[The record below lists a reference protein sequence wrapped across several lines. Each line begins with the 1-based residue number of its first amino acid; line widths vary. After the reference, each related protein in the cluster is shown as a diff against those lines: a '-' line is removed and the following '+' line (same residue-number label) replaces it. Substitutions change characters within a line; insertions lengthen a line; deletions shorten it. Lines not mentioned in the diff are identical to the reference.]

1 MGQGLQLSWFRC
13 MLAFKLPHLLS
24 DPSAA
29 IKGCSPKCS
38 GTDGRVGWVHPDRLH
53 LCATCLASCSSKA
66 RDLRSKG
73 RQGHAFTDK
82 GGARANQ
89 NSHEQGSTHEPPNTG
104 ATSEGARAH
113 TSATHQY
120 AREAKSSGM
129 HLFTRSSLRSPVLGS
144 LSRRYSQSRRC
155 TAAARSI
162 SLTQRLS

>member
-89 NSHEQGSTHEPPNTG
+89 NSHEQGSS
-104 ATSEGARAH
+104 ARTS
-113 TSATHQY
+113 HQTLGQR
-120 AREAKSSGM
+120 ARERGP
-129 HLFTRSSLRSPVLGS
+129 TRQPLTTTLGRPSQVVCICSQGHRYVVLS
-144 LSRRYSQSRRC
+144 
-155 TAAARSI
+155 
-162 SLTQRLS
+162 